1 MASLTSININLNKIP
16 KEKIYEG
23 KKGKYIQV
31 TVVQNNEIDQY
42 NYNSSIYVSQSQEE
56 RESKADKVYIGNGN
70 VVWTDNK
77 VVEPN
82 TNKITEPNTKSKED
96 NNLPF

>member
-23 KKGKYIQV
+23 EKGKYIQV
-31 TVVQNNEIDQY
+31 TIVQNNEVDQY
-42 NYNSSIYVSQSQEE
+42 GYNASIYASQSKED
-56 RESKADKVYIGNGN
+56 REKKEKKVYLGNGN
-70 VVWTDNK
+70 VVWTDDQIVQANK
-77 VVEPN
+77 K
-82 TNKITEPNTKSKED
+82 TKED

>member
-31 TVVQNNEIDQY
+31 TVVQNKCR
-42 NYNSSIYVSQSQEE
+42 SIQLELFSI
-56 RESKADKVYIGNGN
+56 R
-70 VVWTDNK
+70 
-77 VVEPN
+77 
-82 TNKITEPNTKSKED
+82 
-96 NNLPF
+96 